1 MQFEFATAT
10 RILFGAGTVRQLG
23 GIAASIGK
31 CILVVYNLPE
41 ARTAPVFNDLT
52 ARGLRVVPFAING
65 EPTVT
70 IVAEGVKLADHNG
83 CDLVVGFGGGSAI
96 DGAKAVAALTTNP
109 GDIYNYL
116 EVIGKGLPI
125 TNQPI
130 PIIAIPTT
138 AGTGAEVTRN
148 AVIGVP
154 EYQMKVSLRSPLLL
168 PKLAIIDPDLT
179 VGLPPNITASTGLDA
194 LTQLIEAYVSIKANP
209 LTDTICRGGIERVAH
224 SLRKAYEVDDPCARE
239 EMSLASL
246 FGGLALA
253 NSGLG
258 TVHGFA
264 SVLGGMYPAPHGA
277 ICSQLLPSVMEAN
290 LRALQARMPESQAL
304 RRYRDVAQIVTSTS
318 DAGAVDGIAWV
329 RMLCNQLHVSPL
341 SVYGITSWD
350 FPQIIEK
357 TAQASST
364 KANPIQLTP
373 DELREV
379 LGSSL

>member
-209 LTDTICRGGIERVAH
+209 LTDTICRGGIERVVH

-304 RRYRDVAQIVTSTS
+304 RRYRDVAQIVTGTS
-318 DAGAVDGIAWV
+318 EAGAVDGIAWV

>member
-1 MQFEFATAT
+1 
-10 RILFGAGTVRQLG
+10 
-23 GIAASIGK
+23 
-31 CILVVYNLPE
+31 
-41 ARTAPVFNDLT
+41 
-52 ARGLRVVPFAING
+52 
-65 EPTVT
+65 
-70 IVAEGVKLADHNG
+70 
-83 CDLVVGFGGGSAI
+83 
-96 DGAKAVAALTTNP
+96 
-109 GDIYNYL
+109 
-116 EVIGKGLPI
+116 VIGKGLPI

>member
-1 MQFEFATAT
+1 MQFGFATAT